1 VEGASKMFL
10 LPFFLLSI
18 SLSAEIMHQ
27 KIPYFLPKYRT
38 EVELSVNSNSQI
50 LLSKLYFKSGA
61 GRDFQY
67 VKMKCKGVTCRG
79 TIPATDDTAET
90 IHYFIELFIGKRVE
104 TSTVYSVERYSEP
117 LWITRKSDSP
127 IYVSPTGEVSST
139 YLKDSRTPVNGNSK
153 ALDGFTDK
161 IVINRGRQGYSLE
174 RRKKEWR
181 EPRRG
186 SGSYYSPIFT
196 P

>member
-1 VEGASKMFL
+1 MFL
-10 LPFFLLSI
+10 LPFLLFTI
-18 SLSAEIMHQ
+18 SLGAEIMHQ

-38 EVELSVNSNSQI
+38 EVEVSINSDSQI
-50 LLSKLYFKSGA
+50 LLSKLYFKSGI

-67 VKMKCKGVTCRG
+67 IKMKCKGSICRG
-79 TIPATDDTAET
+79 TIPATNEDAET
-90 IHYFIELFIGKRVE
+90 IQYFIELFIGKRVE

-117 LWITRKSDSP
+117 LWITRKSDIP
-127 IYVSPTGEVSST
+127 IYVSPTGAVSST

-153 ALDGFTDK
+153 ALDGFSDK
-161 IVINRGRQGYSLE
+161 IVINRGRQGYSLDK
-174 RRKKEWR
+174 RKWSR

-186 SGSYYSPIFT
+186 SNSYYSPIFT